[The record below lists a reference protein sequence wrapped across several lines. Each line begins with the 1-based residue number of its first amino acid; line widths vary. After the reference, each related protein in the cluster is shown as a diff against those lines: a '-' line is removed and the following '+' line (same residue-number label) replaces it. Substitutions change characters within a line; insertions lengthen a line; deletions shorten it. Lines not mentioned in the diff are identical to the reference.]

1 MSVISDKPLSSVIA
15 HLLHTAVYFDV
26 CPGVVQAGI
35 MCVRSFDAVRIE
47 VQCINFS
54 WDIKL
59 SVFCLFV

>member
-54 WDIKL
+54 
-59 SVFCLFV
+59 